1 MTVDGVG
8 TTVIVEAGC
17 VIVVVETTGMLIVDA
32 GNVTIVVRVIV
43 CYEVGVMVLEVDDVG
58 VLLVVVAGGIHEHA
72 LDI

>member
-1 MTVDGVG
+1 MDGVG

-43 CYEVGVMVLEVDDVG
+43 
-58 VLLVVVAGGIHEHA
+58 
-72 LDI
+72 